1 MGTSFAGIDI
11 VDVGV
16 DVFRITIV
24 VLHGN
29 LYRYII
35 HLTLNMDGFIH
46 KRVTAGVEVTY
57 KIFYATSIMNC
68 RAIVFQVV
76 SPFVRNYHSN
86 FLVQEGEFPHPV
98 CNDVEHELSCLS
110 KNLRVRFKAHGGP
123 SLIGGSYRLERD
135 HRSL

>member
-16 DVFRITIV
+16 YVFRITIV

-57 KIFYATSIMNC
+57 KIFYATRLMKSG
-68 RAIVFQVV
+68 AIVFQFFI
-76 SPFVRNYHSN
+76 SFVGKYMNNFVIRQGEYHS
-86 FLVQEGEFPHPV
+86 P
-98 CNDVEHELSCLS
+98 
-110 KNLRVRFKAHGGP
+110 
-123 SLIGGSYRLERD
+123 Y
-135 HRSL
+135 

>member
-57 KIFYATSIMNC
+57 KIFYATRIMKSG
-68 RAIVFQVV
+68 AIVFQFFI
-76 SPFVRNYHSN
+76 PLFLKYQCN
-86 FLVQEGEFPHPV
+86 FSVHVGDIPDSDCDTYE
-98 CNDVEHELSCLS
+98 
-110 KNLRVRFKAHGGP
+110 
-123 SLIGGSYRLERD
+123 
-135 HRSL
+135 